1 MLDWTCRVCGNMVQG
16 RALPPAYCPKCS
28 VGTFARTADPPHH
41 PIQSDPAAPATPSLS
56 PVGPSRPLANPEPRP
71 LASAPE
77 APGVRKGS
85 RPAKRIQ
92 PKEPLEVRIARTT
105 SLLALNISATGL
117 LVEYARPFPPG
128 SICDV
133 EVWRSSLGIRLR
145 AKVVRSCVSGG
156 GKGSQTG
163 LCYRTAVHFLET
175 PPAIFTLLPE
185 LSEEP

>member
-1 MLDWTCRVCGNMVQG
+1 V
-16 RALPPAYCPKCS
+16 
-28 VGTFARTADPPHH
+28 
-41 PIQSDPAAPATPSLS
+41 S
-56 PVGPSRPLANPEPRP
+56 PANPEPRP
-71 LASAPE
+71 PATAPE
-77 APGVRKGS
+77 APEARKGS

-92 PKEPLEVRIARTT
+92 PKEPLEVRIARTA
-105 SLLALNISATGL
+105 SLQALNISATGL

-128 SICDV
+128 SICEV